1 MQYAKLTDGKIEF
14 APKNK
19 GRISN
24 YNLSPELMTKDGY
37 KPLVVIEQPTEDKPI
52 VKYRETDEQIE
63 QYAEELP
70 IEQKQASVRSIRN
83 QYLAD
88 TDKYM
93 IVDYPITDEQRE
105 EYKEYRTYLRTYPEC
120 QEWYESNPL
129 TFDEWVQKKELA
141 TESKLNYLDTAQ
153 EMNDGTIQSGEGD
166 ISVSDEVVSDNT
178 DTE

>member
-1 MQYAKLTDGKIEF
+1 MQYAKLIDGKIEF

-37 KPLVVIEQPTEDKPI
+37 KPLVVIEQPTDDKPL
-52 VKYRETDEQIE
+52 VRYRETDKQIE

-70 IEQKQASVRSIRN
+70 IEQKQSEVRSIRN
-83 QYLAD
+83 QYLSE

-120 QEWYESNPL
+120 QEWYEHNPL
-129 TFDEWVQKKELA
+129 TFEEWIEARNLALQAKLDSMERIDE
-141 TESKLNYLDTAQ
+141 
-153 EMNDGTIQSGEGD
+153 
-166 ISVSDEVVSDNT
+166 
-178 DTE
+178 

>member
-63 QYAEELP
+63 QYAEEKP
-70 IEQKQASVRSIRN
+70 IEQKQAAVRAVRN
-83 QYLAD
+83 QYLSD

-93 IVDYPITDEQRE
+93 IVDYPITDKQRE
-105 EYKEYRTYLRTYPEC
+105 EYKAYRQYLRDYTEK
-120 QEWYESNPL
+120 ENWYEIEPMK
-129 TFDEWVQKKELA
+129 FDEWKEEKQA
-141 TESKLNYLDTAQ
+141 FVDQTE
-153 EMNDGTIQSGEGD
+153 
-166 ISVSDEVVSDNT
+166 
-178 DTE
+178 